1 MDKAILIKKELLPN
15 NFKLIFKDREKKY
28 FLFLHEKHKEL
39 YSQLELNQEYFYTWK
54 KGKRNY
60 CFINPYSIKKNTKET
75 EQSIIDK
82 QSKAAL
88 QKSFF
93 IQQLIKDLKLKELTK
108 EEFLAKMEHLKSKFK
123 RINQSDNL
131 KFTFEWVKEFITTL
145 YLKHNQ
151 LEKEI
156 IKHNYTEQ
164 EQKEQEFLAEIGAMF
179 LNDWIYYQEKRE
191 NKYKSKLTLGLSKN
205 KTELNKK

>member
-1 MDKAILIKKELLPN
+1 MNKATLIKKELLPN
-15 NFKLIFKDREKKY
+15 NFKLTFKNSESVR
-28 FLFLHEKHKEL
+28 FLILHEEHKEL

-60 CFINPYSIKKNTKET
+60 CFINPYSIRKITKET
-75 EQSIIDK
+75 EQSI
-82 QSKAAL
+82 ATP
-88 QKSFF
+88 QKNFF
-93 IQQLIKDLKLKELTK
+93 IQQLIKDLKLRELTK

-123 RINQSDNL
+123 RINQSNNL

-145 YLKHNQ
+145 YLKHNK

-156 IKHNYTEQ
+156 IKHNYTKQ

-179 LNDWIYYQEKRE
+179 LNDWIYYQGKRE
-191 NKYKSKLTLGLSKN
+191 NKYKARLENKN
-205 KTELNKK
+205 NFN